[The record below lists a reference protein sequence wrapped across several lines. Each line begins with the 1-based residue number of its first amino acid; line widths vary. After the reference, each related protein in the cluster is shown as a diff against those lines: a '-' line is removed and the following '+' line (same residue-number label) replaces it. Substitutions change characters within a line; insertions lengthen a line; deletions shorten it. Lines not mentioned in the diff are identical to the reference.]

1 MAELNYEVRRSVA
14 YLELNRPERRNA
26 LNQDLVRSLRE
37 ALDRA
42 QQDKSVRVLVL
53 TGAGTAFSSGA
64 DLKELQAMQ
73 SASIHDNRRDSA
85 ALAALFKKMVSL
97 PKPIVARI
105 NGHAIGGGCGLAV
118 ASDLSIVAESARL
131 GFTEVRIGFVPSIVA
146 GFVLRRVGE
155 AVCRELLLTGTVI
168 TATEAARIGLVTRA
182 VPDEKLDEAVDQVVS
197 AMVRETSGTAIALT
211 KRLLRSLP
219 GMSVSEALRNGASL
233 NAIARGTPE
242 CRAGIAAFLNK
253 EAFPWQKAADEVSPR
268 NS

>member
-14 YLELNRPERRNA
+14 YIELNRPEFRNA
-26 LNQDLVRSLRE
+26 LNQELVRSLRE

-42 QQDKSVRVLVL
+42 QEDKAVRVVVL
-53 TGAGTAFSSGA
+53 TGAGSAFSSGA

-73 SASIHDNRRDSA
+73 SATMSDNRKDSA
-85 ALAALFKKMVSL
+85 AIAAMFKRLVSI
-97 PKPIVARI
+97 PKPVVARV

-118 ASDLSIVAESARL
+118 ACDIAIAAHSARM

-155 AVCRELLLTGTVI
+155 AVGRELLLTGTVI
-168 TATEAARIGLVTRA
+168 TSEEAARIGLITRA
-182 VPDEKLDEAVDQVVS
+182 VPDAELDQEVDRLVDGL
-197 AMVRETSGTAIALT
+197 VRDTSGTAIALT
-211 KRLLRSLP
+211 KRLLRALP
-219 GMSVSEALRNGASL
+219 GMGITEALRHGASL

-253 EAFPWQKAADEVSPR
+253 EAFPWQKAADEV
-268 NS
+268 